1 MTNLT
6 NYNLTGIFQKV
17 KIFVYIS
24 KQYEGFGL
32 LRTTAFERT
41 CQKINLED
49 MFKSISLTT
58 LILSQDFRKGHF
70 PEDFLKD
77 FSKKYMKHNP

>member
-32 LRTTAFERT
+32 LRTKAFERT
-41 CQKINLED
+41 CEKINLED

-58 LILSQDFRKGHF
+58 LILLQDFRKG
-70 PEDFLKD
+70 DFLKH
-77 FSKKYMKHNP
+77 FSKKYMKLNP